1 MIFIFYLLLM
11 NLAAENEEILLNITQ
26 KLNNDTYIYELVA
39 QVPRRLLPLMK
50 YKL

>member
-11 NLAAENEEILLNITQ
+11 NLAEENEEILLNITQ
-26 KLNNDTYIYELVA
+26 KLNNDSYIYELVTL
-39 QVPRRLLPLMK
+39 VSRRLMPLMK

>member
-11 NLAAENEEILLNITQ
+11 NLAEENEEILLNITQ
-26 KLNNDTYIYELVA
+26 KLNNDSYIYELVTL
-39 QVPRRLLPLMK
+39 VLRRLMPLMK